1 MKKTLTITRKPKPTL
16 TITRKKPAPVK
27 HKQAGTKYA

>member
-27 HKQAGTKYA
+27 PKTAGAKYC

>member
-16 TITRKKPAPVK
+16 TRKKPAPVK
-27 HKQAGTKYA
+27 PKQAGTKYA

>member
-1 MKKTLTITRKPKPTL
+1 MKKTLTFTRKPKPTL

-27 HKQAGTKYA
+27 PKQAGTKYA